1 MIFNSFQFIWL
12 FPLIFVIYWTLRSG
26 NHGYSFA
33 KYTLLAISY
42 GVYLQ
47 WDLSF
52 GFILLAVTAITYLS
66 ARLLNVTETTSRRK
80 AIIWCGVLLTLAPLV
95 LYKYFNFITGAGAS
109 VLAWIGIDAPPRTL
123 SWVVPLGLSFYTFQ
137 ALGYLWD
144 VYRRKIGAETN
155 WWDYM
160 LFVSFFPQLL
170 CGPISTA
177 SELLP
182 QIKKP
187 HRFEYSA
194 GVKGLRYILWG
205 MFLKVVLADRL
216 AIYVNTVFGNY
227 SNFDGSSCG
236 LASLFYTL
244 QIYGDFAGYSYMA
257 VGVAELLGISLIMNF
272 RRPYFAT
279 SVSDFWKRWNI
290 SLTRW
295 LTTYVYIPL
304 GGSRTGRVR
313 TYRNILVTFLVS
325 GIWHG
330 ANWTFILWG
339 MIHGVVQCIEKF
351 FALNSKVSHGIT
363 RVVRTLITLFIVNM
377 AWIYFRA
384 PDIDTANR
392 FITRIFTHWHSGNL
406 FIDSTTMI
414 HAAAA
419 VAIAL
424 AVETWM
430 EYARPSFNKIFNSS
444 VIIRWGAYCLLV
456 IMILTCGVLD
466 SGQFIYIQF

>member
-12 FPLIFVIYWTLRSG
+12 FPLIFVIYWAVRSG
-26 NHGYSFA
+26 NRGYFFA
-33 KYTLLAISY
+33 KYALLAISY

-47 WDLSF
+47 WSLTF
-52 GFILLAVTAITYLS
+52 GAILLTVTAITYIS
-66 ARLLNVTETTSRRK
+66 ARILSVTDTPSRRK
-80 AIIWCGVLLTLAPLV
+80 AVIWIGVLATLAPLI
-95 LYKYFNFITGAGAS
+95 LFKYFNFITQAGAS
-109 VLAWIGIDAPPRTL
+109 VLAWIGIDTPPQSL

-144 VYRRKIGAETN
+144 VYRHKIKAETN

-177 SELLP
+177 AELLP
-182 QIKKP
+182 QIKTP
-187 HRFEYSA
+187 RPFEYSA

-205 MFLKVVLADRL
+205 MFLKVVVADRL
-216 AIYVNTVFGNY
+216 AVYVDTVY
-227 SNFDGSSCG
+227 SSYTNFDGSSCA

-279 SVSDFWKRWNI
+279 SVSEFWKRWNI
-290 SLTRW
+290 TLTRW

-304 GGSRTGRVR
+304 GGSRRGKVR

-339 MIHGVVQCIEKF
+339 MIHGVFQCIEKF
-351 FALNSKVSHGIT
+351 FGLNARVSHGIT
-363 RVVRTLITLFIVNM
+363 RAIRTLVTLLIVNM

-392 FITRIFTHWHSGNL
+392 FIARIFTRWDGHL
-406 FIDSTTMI
+406 FIDSRTMS
-414 HAAAA
+414 HAFA
-419 VAIAL
+419 AIAI
-424 AVETWM
+424 AFIVETWM
-430 EYARPSFNKIFNSS
+430 EYGRRSFDKIFNSS
-444 VIIRWGAYCLLV
+444 AAIRWSAYCILM

-466 SGQFIYIQF
+466 SGQFIYVQF